1 MERKLHPN
9 LLGSDLN
16 KRIQDFKNEGKIN
29 SPQGLIQTEFDPTPV
44 AWLQSDIAQVKTAAK
59 EISEQQE
66 FLGEAKIKMNRLAQ
80 KVMNIE
86 ERLEVLST
94 EMRTNY
100 AKLAAKVS
108 EKVVTETRVE
118 AFMEKHNQ
126 VLQNFERKM
135 GQMTKLL
142 EDYQNKVMISN
153 AALDDAR
160 REIARMKKI

>member
-9 LLGSDLN
+9 LLNSDLS
-16 KRIQDFKNEGKIN
+16 KRIQDSKKEGKIN
-29 SPQGLIQTEFDPTPV
+29 SPQGFIQAEFDPTPV
-44 AWLQSDIAQVKTAAK
+44 AWLQSDLAQVKSAAK

-66 FLGEAKIKMNRLAQ
+66 FIGEAKIKMNRLAQ

-86 ERLEVLST
+86 ERLETLST
-94 EMRTNY
+94 EMRASC
-100 AKLAAKVS
+100 AKLSAKVS
-108 EKVVTETRVE
+108 EKVVSETRVE